1 MWKFCAS
8 QFPNARYLSIP
19 GHGIRSTVKC
29 PDSME
34 EIAAILLKDIDAN
47 QPFQIIGH
55 SMGGYLIPHL
65 LHLGLLPIR
74 IGIFHSKLGADD
86 EEKKKQRQRAI
97 DLVKENKSLYVRTM
111 ITHLFSDGFKVKRY
125 QIIEQLISDANSV
138 TAETIVACQKA
149 MLSRS
154 CGIQKT
160 QENQIPVHYFAG
172 AKDLGIPLAQI
183 HTEIVQLNPYATL
196 EIQEDIGHM
205 GQWES
210 PNDVKQW
217 LNKYF
222 ID

>member
-65 LHLGLLPIR
+65 LHLGLLPIQ

-86 EEKKKQRQRAI
+86 EEKK
-97 DLVKENKSLYVRTM
+97 N
-111 ITHLFSDGFKVKRY
+111 
-125 QIIEQLISDANSV
+125 
-138 TAETIVACQKA
+138 
-149 MLSRS
+149 
-154 CGIQKT
+154 
-160 QENQIPVHYFAG
+160 
-172 AKDLGIPLAQI
+172 
-183 HTEIVQLNPYATL
+183 
-196 EIQEDIGHM
+196 
-205 GQWES
+205 
-210 PNDVKQW
+210 NDRGRLTW
-217 LNKYF
+217 
-222 ID
+222 

>member
-1 MWKFCAS
+1 M
-8 QFPNARYLSIP
+8 
-19 GHGIRSTVKC
+19 
-29 PDSME
+29 
-34 EIAAILLKDIDAN
+34 
-47 QPFQIIGH
+47 
-55 SMGGYLIPHL
+55 
-65 LHLGLLPIR
+65 
-74 IGIFHSKLGADD
+74 
-86 EEKKKQRQRAI
+86 
-97 DLVKENKSLYVRTM
+97 KENKSLYVRTM

-125 QIIEQLISDANSV
+125 QVIEQLISDANSV

-172 AKDLGIPLAQI
+172 AKDAGIPLAQI
-183 HTEIVQLNPYATL
+183 HTEIAQLNPYATL